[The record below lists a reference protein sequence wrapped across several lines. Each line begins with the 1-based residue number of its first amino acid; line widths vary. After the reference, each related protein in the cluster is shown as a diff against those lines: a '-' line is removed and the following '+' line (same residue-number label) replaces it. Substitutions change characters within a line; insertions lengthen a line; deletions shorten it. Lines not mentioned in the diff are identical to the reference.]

1 MSPTRFLLRQNAIS
15 IGFVAVPIMV
25 ARMTRRA
32 LLTIVALLGV
42 YLGFLPSTCG
52 AAEKPTTNQTTHCL
66 WRVKGKTHT
75 MFLAGTIHTL
85 REDNY
90 PLPKPIED
98 AYARSS
104 KVVFEVD
111 EEEMKSPSV
120 HQKLSEAARLPQ
132 GVTLQECI
140 SKKTQEDLDAYC
152 KKTGISP
159 TTFHRTQPWAVSLA
173 ISLIEL
179 QSLGF
184 DPELGMEKHFFT
196 LAKRDG
202 KKLAALE
209 TIDFQISLFTNF
221 TAKESEESIKETL
234 ERVATFKKLSEDM
247 LTAWKSGDL
256 PALDKLLIDTMRR
269 FPEVYEKL
277 VVDRNKRWISQL
289 EEMLNG
295 REDVFVAVGAGHLGG
310 KHGLLELLRKKGFVV
325 EQL

>member
-1 MSPTRFLLRQNAIS
+1 
-15 IGFVAVPIMV
+15 MV

-32 LLTIVALLGV
+32 SLAILVWLGIC
-42 YLGFLPSTCG
+42 LGFPPSTSG
-52 AAEKPTTNQTTHCL
+52 AAEKRTTNQVTHCL
-66 WRVKGKTHT
+66 WRVKGKTHSI
-75 MFLAGTIHTL
+75 FLAGTIHIL

-98 AYARSS
+98 AYAQSS

-111 EEEMKSPSV
+111 EEEMKSPAV
-120 HQKLSEAARLPQ
+120 RQKFSEVARLPQ
-132 GVTLQECI
+132 GVTLQDRI
-140 SKKTQEDLDAYC
+140 SKETQDALDAYC
-152 KKTGISP
+152 KRAGFSP
-159 TTFHRTQPWAVSLA
+159 STFRGTQPWAVALA

-196 LAKRDG
+196 QAKRDR

-209 TIDFQISLFTNF
+209 TIDFQIGLFTNF
-221 TAKESEESIKETL
+221 TAKESEEFIKETL
-234 ERVATFKKLSEDM
+234 GRVATFKKLSEDM
-247 LTAWKSGDL
+247 VMAWKSGDL

-295 REDVFVAVGAGHLGG
+295 HEDVFVAVGAGHLGG
-310 KHGLLELLRKKGFVV
+310 KQGVLELLRKKGFVV